1 MKKEI
6 IKNTKLN
13 PTPKTIREF
22 KYRWL
27 KEEFICYSDEQIRNL
42 LKEILK
48 NDKKWIRKITIFKP
62 KWITINY

>member
-48 NDKKWIRKITIFKP
+48 NDKKGIRKITIFKP

>member
-48 NDKKWIRKITIFKP
+48 NDKKWI
-62 KWITINY
+62 TINY

>member
-48 NDKKWIRKITIFKP
+48 NDKK
-62 KWITINY
+62 